1 MSEDDRNKWHDD
13 IKRLRP
19 DGDRPQRQV
28 DRRKP
33 DGGIAKH
40 LVENIQRLAINWPK
54 VKKKKH

>member
-40 LVENIQRLAINWPK
+40 LVENIQRLAINWSTT
-54 VKKKKH
+54 